1 MHAFGPHTKYMHN
14 REHNFPTPCI
24 PRICIGIIVTLSQKG
39 LGIPVV
45 PNPFVDNHVNAHG
58 RSGIYQTLREV
69 PEYAVVDLAHGRDG
83 EPRHRQRHACDQHKR
98 CRPDFEI
105 CYESVHT
112 YYFY

>member
-1 MHAFGPHTKYMHN
+1 MNENTTFLS
-14 REHNFPTPCI
+14 PCI
-24 PRICIGIIVTLSQKG
+24 PRICIGIIVMLSQTG

-45 PNPFVDNHVNAHG
+45 PNPFVNDHVNANC

-69 PEYAVVDLAHGRDG
+69 PEYAVVDLAHGRDD
-83 EPRHRQRHACDQHKR
+83 ESRHRQRHACDQHKR
-98 CRPDFEI
+98 CRPDLEI